1 MGQDDTHWCE
11 LGFAEQAT
19 VFKGPTQ
26 NARVLS
32 ESWVAAQMFC
42 PNCGTDR
49 LRALPNNSPVAD
61 FDCATC
67 AEEFEVKAKKGR
79 LSRKVVDG
87 AYGAMT
93 ARLAARN
100 NPNLVV
106 MAYDGGP
113 SGVGGRV
120 TDLILVPRHFFV
132 QSIIE
137 ARKPLGPLARRA
149 GWQGCNI
156 LLGDV
161 PEAGRISL
169 IRAGQPVARAEVRAA
184 WTATL
189 FLRDEGLKAR
199 GWLLAVMG
207 AVEAATDLGGR
218 PEFTLAEVY
227 AQEGRLAA
235 LYPGNKNVRPKI
247 RQQLQV
253 LRDRGWLAFDGRG
266 RYRRT

>member
-1 MGQDDTHWCE
+1 M
-11 LGFAEQAT
+11 
-19 VFKGPTQ
+19 
-26 NARVLS
+26 
-32 ESWVAAQMFC
+32 
-42 PNCGTDR
+42 
-49 LRALPNNSPVAD
+49 AD

-67 AEEFEVKAKKGR
+67 AEEFEVKARKGR
-79 LSRKVVDG
+79 LGRKIVDG

-106 MAYDGGP
+106 MAYDGGA

-169 IRAGQPVARAEVRAA
+169 IRAGQPVARADVRAA

-207 AVEAATDLGGR
+207 AVEAVGR

-227 AQEGRLAA
+227 AQEARLAA
-235 LYPGNKNVRPKI
+235 LYPGNNNVRPKI

-253 LRDRGWLAFDGRG
+253 LRDRGWLAFDGCG
-266 RYRRT
+266 RYRRTT